1 MHMFLDVT
9 ENYIQKGLK
18 KMNTY
23 KKIFKNQETRLK
35 ILKWLSFIPDK
46 IMISI
51 QYKIKTGNT
60 PVSYTH
66 LTLPTRMPV

>member
-23 KKIFKNQETRLK
+23 KKIFKNQETRFK
-35 ILKWLSFIPDK
+35 IL
-46 IMISI
+46 
-51 QYKIKTGNT
+51 
-60 PVSYTH
+60 
-66 LTLPTRMPV
+66 